1 MRKVKKNNEIS
12 KEVISDTDSLLS
24 GYEDIRSYIIGD
36 ICGFSHPLGLDLF
49 LKKGFLKWMQ
59 VQQESG
65 IWTRL
70 VKEPNI
76 KKEPG
81 FLPGDREQE
90 ITMILANMILEER
103 GSHVSHQWNK
113 TEVNTS

>member
-12 KEVISDTDSLLS
+12 KEVISDAGSLLS
-24 GYEDIRSYIIGD
+24 GYEDIRSYVTGD
-36 ICGFSHPLGLDLF
+36 ICGFSRPLGLDLF

-65 IWTRL
+65 IWARS
-70 VKEPNI
+70 VKESNI

-81 FLPGDREQE
+81 FLSGDQEQE

-103 GSHVSHQWNK
+103 GSHVSA
-113 TEVNTS
+113 

>member
-1 MRKVKKNNEIS
+1 MIEVKKNNEIS
-12 KEVISDTDSLLS
+12 KEAVSDAGSLLKD
-24 GYEDIRSYIIGD
+24 YEDIRSYVTGD
-36 ICGFSHPLGLDLF
+36 IHGFSRPLGLDLF

-65 IWTRL
+65 IWARP

-76 KKEPG
+76 VKEPG
-81 FLPGDREQE
+81 FLPQDREQE

-103 GSHVSHQWNK
+103 GSHVSA
-113 TEVNTS
+113 